1 MSHPN
6 DIPSKEP
13 WTDMVIDEINYLA
26 TEWVV
31 PITGNPTTIYEIG
44 AIKHLKT
51 FGWALVLHLQRRG
64 IIEIK

>member
-44 AIKHLKT
+44 AIKHLET